1 MTKLLKSH
9 REAITTRLLAAT
21 FAERELR
28 LKQQEH
34 ALGLRLIE
42 AMYGKEVLRRMAM
55 LPDGWLP
62 LYHKIQ
68 FSTGKGTSRYI
79 SNYVTLSDP
88 VRLPARHDHYQEA
101 PVDWLAK
108 WTEFDEA
115 RIALRKEREQLK
127 TQIAG
132 TLKAFTTVERLAEGW
147 PEGYAHFPHHELA
160 PVALP
165 ALRIEDLNAR
175 LAAAREA
182 A

>member
-34 ALGLRLIE
+34 ALGLRLLRVL
-42 AMYGKEVLRRMAM
+42 YGEDALRQMAM
-55 LPDGWLP
+55 LPEGWLP
-62 LYHKIQ
+62 LA
-68 FSTGKGTSRYI
+68 SRI
-79 SNYVTLSDP
+79 SFKYSEAERHYNHTIALTDP
-88 VRLPARHDHYQEA
+88 VRLPASHSYPKVPTHWRKLWDDHTVAQG
-101 PVDWLAK
+101 V
-108 WTEFDEA
+108 
-115 RIALRKEREQLK
+115 LRKEREQLK
-127 TQIAG
+127 LEITG
-132 TLKAFTTVERLAEGW
+132 TLQAFTTVEKLAEGW
-147 PEGYAHFPHHELA
+147 PEGYAYFPHHELA